1 MTPTVDEKCAH
12 AAPRCAAKS
21 MRWRRVR
28 QAAAMSAL
36 LSLGLPIAP
45 AHAYLDPGTGSM
57 LVSAVI
63 GVAAAVGLAVKMFWY
78 RLVGLF
84 RGRRSGAV
92 EGAPPADK

>member
-1 MTPTVDEKCAH
+1 M
-12 AAPRCAAKS
+12 
-21 MRWRRVR
+21 M
-28 QAAAMSAL
+28 
-36 LSLGLPIAP
+36 LGLALRIGFVLA
-45 AHAYLDPGTGSM
+45 AYLSFTSQAYAYLDPGTGSM